1 MEVKG
6 TKEALERL
14 RDNNIILKEIIHDDN
29 KFVDAIIEELEI
41 LNQKDL
47 WHKAKNLV
55 KIFVE
60 KLVNQTFTLSVD
72 IDQATTRSQLQAA
85 IAKGLKEWLKAKNV
99 KGLSKLKK
107 IDLIYEEF
115 TI

>member
-14 RDNNIILKEIIHDDN
+14 RDNGVILKEIIHDDN
-29 KFVDAIIEELEI
+29 KSVDAIIEELGI
-41 LNQKDL
+41 LNKKDL

-55 KIFVE
+55 KTFVE

-85 IAKGLKEWLKAKNV
+85 TAKGLKEWLKAKKCERSIQVEKN
-99 KGLSKLKK
+99 
-107 IDLIYEEF
+107 
-115 TI
+115 